1 MEFNKLVRDR
11 IPAIIEAGGE
21 RPVTRILN
29 DEEYLRCLEQKLDE
43 ETAEYHEGKN
53 LEELA
58 DILEVVYALAEA
70 GGHSREELLSV
81 YEKKH
86 ETRGGF
92 ADRVFLISKEERG

>member
-1 MEFNKLVRDR
+1 MTQFNKLVRDR
-11 IPAIIEAGGE
+11 IPAIIEQAGE
-21 RPVTRILN
+21 RPITRILD

-70 GGHSREELLSV
+70 GGHSKEELLSL
-81 YEKKH
+81 YQKKH
-86 ETRGGF
+86 DARGGF
-92 ADRVFLISKEERG
+92 ADRIFLIAKE

>member
-1 MEFNKLVRDR
+1 MRDK

-86 ETRGGF
+86 EARGGF
-92 ADRVFLISKEERG
+92 ADRVFLISKE